1 MRIQVVAQE
10 RVFEGTAMQIVEAMR
25 SVAFAPSDVSL
36 EAYMDWAV
44 EQALSLSEVE
54 LVVQGETVQERAESF
69 VASLLR
75 EGLVVRT

>member
-36 EAYMDWAV
+36 EAYIDWAV
-44 EQALSLSEVE
+44 AQALGTNEVQ
-54 LVVQGETVQERAESF
+54 LVVQGETVQERAKSF
-69 VASLLR
+69 VQSLLR
-75 EGLVVRT
+75 EGLAVRM